1 MSELIKNCPFCGS
14 RKVQMDPVI
23 KYVECMDCKA
33 FGPTEDTEA
42 KSIYAW
48 NTPTLTIERLTED
61 AERLRRELDDANGV
75 IR

>member
-1 MSELIKNCPFCGS
+1 MA
-14 RKVQMDPVI
+14 
-23 KYVECMDCKA
+23 Y
-33 FGPTEDTEA
+33 GPTEDTEA

-48 NTPTLTIERLTED
+48 NTPTLTIKRLTED

>member
-1 MSELIKNCPFCGS
+1 MNELIARCPFCGS
-14 RKVQMDPVI
+14 SEVRMNAAR
-23 KYVECMDCKA
+23 YVECRNCMA
-33 FGPTEDTEA
+33 YGPTEDTEA